1 MTVISRL
8 REAGFEVYTRE
19 DWGANLRAYAERAA
33 SSYYRVNEPAPYHYL
48 HITVTPDTDTRLE
61 GFAGARRVESYGLS
75 TPPQVSYQMLV
86 SNEAKIFEGQNYGV
100 KGTHT
105 VNDKKVPGFPED
117 LNRYGYAVAIMQN
130 VQDEVTDEQ
139 VVAIAACFA
148 AAELEG
154 HVKRGA
160 PIFPHRKFDWKECPG
175 DKAVARLPEIQRLKD
190 AMVKAGSINKED
202 DVSAEDV
209 WKYRVPVVVDGA
221 SRQDEE
227 ARFAL
232 ARARRDGAVARAE
245 ARAAAER
252 AERAEAALS
261 ALATSLEGV
270 VPGVKQAVLDAL
282 GDEIKVRVEI
292 DFPGEE
298 EEQA

>member
-1 MTVISRL
+1 MSAVILQL

-19 DWGANLRAYAERAA
+19 QWGSANLRAYAERAA
-33 SSYYRVNEPAPYHYL
+33 SSYYRVAEPAPYHYL
-48 HITVTPDTDTRLE
+48 HITVTPDTDTLQQ
-61 GFAGARRVESYGLS
+61 GFAGARQVESYGLS
-75 TPPQVSYQMLV
+75 SPRMVSYQMLV
-86 SNEAKIFEGQNYGV
+86 TNEAKIFEGQNYGV

-105 VNDKKVPGFPED
+105 VNDKGVPGYPED
-117 LNRYGYAVAIMQN
+117 LNRFGYAVAIMQN

-148 AAELEG
+148 AAELAG

-209 WKYRVPVVVDGA
+209 WNYRVPVVVDGA
-221 SRQDEE
+221 KQKDEQ
-227 ARFAL
+227 AKYAL
-232 ARARRDGAVARAE
+232 ARARRDAVLARAE
-245 ARAAAER
+245 AKAAR
-252 AERAEAALS
+252 AETARAEKALS
-261 ALATSLEGV
+261 ALANSLEGL

-282 GDEIKVRVEI
+282 GDEIKVKVEI
-292 DFPGEE
+292 DFPGQEE
-298 EEQA
+298 A